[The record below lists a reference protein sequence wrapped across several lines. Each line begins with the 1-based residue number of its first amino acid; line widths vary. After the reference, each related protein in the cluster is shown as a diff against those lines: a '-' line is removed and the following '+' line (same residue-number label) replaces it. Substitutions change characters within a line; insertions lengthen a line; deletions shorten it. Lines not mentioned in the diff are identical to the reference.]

1 MKFSTVCA
9 FVVVVVLAVVVMLI
23 IWSNNNSLLS
33 LQCMKRLKHSQDNAK
48 KTPATP
54 PANCVILGHACDCPV
69 SSWAAASVSRETA
82 CAMLQDRTVF
92 FAGDSLSR
100 DLWSSAGAW
109 LLDEEI
115 RTMKHAGHLNHNQ
128 ACMLCAWKFAPDVW
142 DELRSRRLLT
152 EVLTVHKSVS
162 TIHACKRGRTKLV
175 FKYARLFSDVQS
187 IAEEIS
193 AAPGPASS
201 KVLVVTAG
209 MLQMSEVH
217 AISRVQNWA
226 LQLERLASQ
235 WTTVFIGTHHRIA
248 ELTPTAFRSDAD
260 GLQGNARIRLW
271 TSAVKKVG
279 KVLKVID
286 PYNLTSE
293 LDAGYRDTEDG
304 LHFGQWINLQKFQSL
319 LLEING
325 TH

>member
-54 PANCVILGHACDCPV
+54 PADCVILGHACDCPV

-175 FKYARLFSDVQS
+175 FKYARLGELPQCGDR
-187 IAEEIS
+187 
-193 AAPGPASS
+193 
-201 KVLVVTAG
+201 
-209 MLQMSEVH
+209 H
-217 AISRVQNWA
+217 
-226 LQLERLASQ
+226 RLAVLFPMSFAQ
-235 WTTVFIGTHHRIA
+235 SKLKFLQSMSCVAGTFQPDRRNA
-248 ELTPTAFRSDAD
+248 SRLRQD
-260 GLQGNARIRLW
+260 QGRNTWL
-271 TSAVKKVG
+271 
-279 KVLKVID
+279 
-286 PYNLTSE
+286 
-293 LDAGYRDTEDG
+293 
-304 LHFGQWINLQKFQSL
+304 
-319 LLEING
+319 
-325 TH
+325 